1 MRTRRKTKTLCAAA
15 ALTAVAPWAK
25 AEVIDL
31 GSPRDAGRVTA
42 SVLDFGKPRDLPF
55 NTGPAQPIAA
65 SVIPSRPGLAHRYGT
80 AQTERLVSTVAQAHA
95 RHPGLRRAGIS
106 PVEWGAL
113 FRANIAIESNFRQS
127 ARSPVGA
134 IGLGQLMPRTAQS
147 LGIDPHDPSENLDG
161 SARYLLMQLEEFG
174 SVPLA
179 LAAYN
184 AGPDAVAR
192 YQSIPPYRE
201 TQEHVRKVL
210 DVYLATIGK
219 DRI

>member
-1 MRTRRKTKTLCAAA
+1 MRTRQKTRRFCASA
-15 ALTAVAPWAK
+15 ALAAMAPWAH

-31 GSPRDAGRVTA
+31 GGPRDAGRVTA
-42 SVLDFGKPRDLPF
+42 SVLDFGKPRDF
-55 NTGPAQPIAA
+55 SAEAGGTQAIVAFAA
-65 SVIPSRPGLAHRYGT
+65 PSRPGLSRRHGT
-80 AQTERLVSTVAQAHA
+80 AEVERLISSIAQAHA

-106 PVEWGAL
+106 PVEWIAL

-127 ARSPVGA
+127 ARSHVGA
-134 IGLGQLMPRTAQS
+134 IGLGQLMPETAQV
-147 LGIDPHDPSENLDG
+147 LGVDPHDPRENLDG

-192 YQSIPPYRE
+192 YQGIPPYRE
-201 TQEHVRKVL
+201 TQGHVRKVL

>member
-1 MRTRRKTKTLCAAA
+1 M
-15 ALTAVAPWAK
+15 
-25 AEVIDL
+25 I
-31 GSPRDAGRVTA
+31 S
-42 SVLDFGKPRDLPF
+42 S
-55 NTGPAQPIAA
+55 I
-65 SVIPSRPGLAHRYGT
+65 
-80 AQTERLVSTVAQAHA
+80 AQAHA
-95 RHPGLRRAGIS
+95 HHPGLRRAGIS
-106 PVEWGAL
+106 PVEWIAL

-127 ARSPVGA
+127 ARSHVGA
-134 IGLGQLMPRTAQS
+134 IGLGQLMPGTAQV
-147 LGIDPHDPSENLDG
+147 LGDDPHDPRENLDG

-192 YQSIPPYRE
+192 YQGIPPYRE
-201 TQEHVRKVL
+201 TQGHVRKVL

>member
-1 MRTRRKTKTLCAAA
+1 MLSEARGFVLNEGAARDIFARPEDDPEHSRAPDDEPAPIGSMLVGTEATTSIRDMVTAAA
-15 ALTAVAPWAK
+15 ARYASHPAIRA
-25 AEVIDL
+25 A
-31 GSPRDAGRVTA
+31 GFSPRHWDAYFHSMIQVESGFKVTA
-42 SVLDFGKPRDLPF
+42 YSSAG
-55 NTGPAQPIAA
+55 AM
-65 SVIPSRPGLAHRYGT
+65 GLAQLMPGT
-80 AQTERLVSTVAQAHA
+80 AQY
-95 RHPGLRRAGIS
+95 
-106 PVEWGAL
+106 
-113 FRANIAIESNFRQS
+113 
-127 ARSPVGA
+127 
-134 IGLGQLMPRTAQS
+134 LGV
-147 LGIDPHDPSENLDG
+147 DPHDPRENLDG

>member
-1 MRTRRKTKTLCAAA
+1 M
-15 ALTAVAPWAK
+15 APWAQ

-31 GSPRDAGRVTA
+31 GAPRDAGRVTA
-42 SVLDFGKPRDLPF
+42 SVLDFGKPREV
-55 NTGPAQPIAA
+55 PAEGGSAQTVAA
-65 SVIPSRPGLAHRYGT
+65 LVAPSRPGLPRRHGS
-80 AQTERLVSTVAQAHA
+80 AQIERLISTIAQAHA

-106 PVEWGAL
+106 PVEWIAL

-127 ARSPVGA
+127 ARSHVGA
-134 IGLGQLMPRTAQS
+134 IGLGQLMPGTALA
-147 LGIDPHDPSENLDG
+147 LGVDPHDPRQNLDG

-192 YQSIPPYRE
+192 YQGIPPYRE
-201 TQEHVRKVL
+201 TQGHVRKVL

>member
-1 MRTRRKTKTLCAAA
+1 M
-15 ALTAVAPWAK
+15 APWAQ

-31 GSPRDAGRVTA
+31 GGPRDAGRVTA
-42 SVLDFGKPRDLPF
+42 SVLDFGKPRDF
-55 NTGPAQPIAA
+55 SAEAGGTQAISA
-65 SVIPSRPGLAHRYGT
+65 SVAPSRPGRARRHGT
-80 AQTERLVSTVAQAHA
+80 AEVERLISSIAQAHA

-106 PVEWGAL
+106 PVEWIAL

-127 ARSPVGA
+127 ARSHVGA
-134 IGLGQLMPRTAQS
+134 IGLGQLMPGTAQV
-147 LGIDPHDPSENLDG
+147 LGVDPHDPRENLDG

-192 YQSIPPYRE
+192 YQGIPPYRE
-201 TQEHVRKVL
+201 TQGHVRKVL

>member
-1 MRTRRKTKTLCAAA
+1 M
-15 ALTAVAPWAK
+15 APWAH

-31 GSPRDAGRVTA
+31 GGPRDAGRVTA
-42 SVLDFGKPRDLPF
+42 SVLDFGKPRDV
-55 NTGPAQPIAA
+55 PAEGGSAQTVAA
-65 SVIPSRPGLAHRYGT
+65 SVMPSRPGLSRHHGT
-80 AQTERLVSTVAQAHA
+80 AEVERLIWSIAQAHA

-106 PVEWGAL
+106 PVEWIAL

-127 ARSPVGA
+127 ARSHVGA
-134 IGLGQLMPRTAQS
+134 IGLGQLMPATALA
-147 LGIDPHDPSENLDG
+147 LGVDPHDPRENLDG

-174 SVPLA
+174 SVSLA

-192 YQSIPPYRE
+192 YRGIPPYRE
-201 TQEHVRKVL
+201 TQGHVRKVL